1 MSSLQSRKDVV
12 PKALMFL
19 DESMG
24 KIWPFPRGKGM
35 FCSALDALCAVG
47 LFPPGWREYNGMSI
61 WVDPRNYL
69 SRCLIHE
76 GVYQPEVSEAL
87 ATWLP
92 QGRVMVDVGANV
104 GYMTMLGARRVGP
117 AGRVLAIEPNPYM
130 VEAMRRHLDK
140 NGISNVSIV
149 QAGCSRARG
158 SFPLYLSPDRN
169 PGMTSLSAKNA
180 HSQRSIQVD
189 VVPLDELVAEFNPPS
204 LDVLK
209 IDVEGA
215 ELQVLQGA
223 KETLR
228 RFRPVILMELDPRLL
243 SSFGTKPEQ
252 ILELLAGLGYSH
264 GALSEHDII
273 ARC

>member
-1 MSSLQSRKDVV
+1 M
-12 PKALMFL
+12 L
-19 DESMG
+19 DG
-24 KIWPFPRGKGM
+24 WWGRIWPFPRGKGI
-35 FCSALDALCAVG
+35 FCRALDVLCAVA
-47 LFPPGWREYNGMSI
+47 LLRPGWRECNGMSV

-76 GVYQPEVSEAL
+76 GVYQPEVSA
-87 ATWLP
+87 AVVKWLP
-92 QGRVMVDVGANV
+92 QGGVMVDVGANV

-149 QAGCSRARG
+149 QAGCSRAKG